1 MTKVKY
7 NVKPTLIS
15 SMEKEAAINRSF
27 GDQGNSPIK
36 LLSSKFKLQLNSKP
50 GSPPKKK
57 KSYYK
62 RITTSLRN
70 TRKNIGKTLST
81 IFSNKPDVKNTLRL
95 SPDTGGKR
103 KQVLKRKM
111 TMRRKKR

>member
-15 SMEKEAAINRSF
+15 SMEKEAATNRSF

-36 LLSSKFKLQLNSKP
+36 LLSSKFKLQLTSKP

-57 KSYYK
+57 K
-62 RITTSLRN
+62 
-70 TRKNIGKTLST
+70 
-81 IFSNKPDVKNTLRL
+81 
-95 SPDTGGKR
+95 
-103 KQVLKRKM
+103 
-111 TMRRKKR
+111 